1 MRIGHRLPHILP
13 GRKAGSS
20 PLEAHE
26 QVVFFTNRTR
36 ADFLGVSKRRRT
48 VGARTLLALRLLRQ
62 EARLSLS
69 RITQIC
75 RAVLATT

>member
-1 MRIGHRLPHILP
+1 
-13 GRKAGSS
+13 
-20 PLEAHE
+20 LEAHG

-48 VGARTLLALRLLRQ
+48 VGARIAGTLLALRLLRQ

-75 RAVLATT
+75 RVVLATTWASAIK